1 MAHPKSRHSK
11 QRKHKRRTHYKASA
25 PQIAVCKET
34 GEPHVWH
41 KAYEHNGHLFYK
53 GQMLVKTEGLE
64 E

>member
-11 QRKHKRRTHYKASA
+11 QRKHKRRTHYKATA
-25 PQIAVCKET
+25 PQIAICKET

-41 KAYEHNGHLFYK
+41 KAYEHNGHLYYK
-53 GQMLVKTEGLE
+53 GHMLVKTEGLE